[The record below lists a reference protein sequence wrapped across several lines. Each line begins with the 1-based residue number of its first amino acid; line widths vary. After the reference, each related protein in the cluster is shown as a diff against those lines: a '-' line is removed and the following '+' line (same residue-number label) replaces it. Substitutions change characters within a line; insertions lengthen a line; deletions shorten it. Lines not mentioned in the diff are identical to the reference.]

1 MRTEEFPKQRS
12 LFNPM
17 RIIPVAIATVAAFF
31 VALLGANATD
41 LGPWY
46 QALEKPFW
54 TAPDGLFPIVWTLI
68 FALITVSG
76 VKAWRAAPTS
86 REAQGVL
93 SLFALN
99 AVLNISW
106 SVLFF
111 RLQRPDWAFMELGLL
126 WISILLLMVSCVRYS
141 RSSAAMLMPYLM
153 WISYAAMLNWAIVQL
168 NGPFG

>member
-1 MRTEEFPKQRS
+1 MIGFVEHSSGCTASWVRRS
-12 LFNPM
+12 
-17 RIIPVAIATVAAFF
+17 
-31 VALLGANATD
+31 
-41 LGPWY
+41 
-46 QALEKPFW
+46 FW

-76 VKAWRAAPTS
+76 IKAWRAAPTS